1 MEAFESL
8 LSDGPHVQAVL
19 FEGIVKFSEK
29 KGLLKGDMEQG
40 QVENG

>member
-19 FEGIVKFSEK
+19 FEGIGKFSENRVRVNSGEGK
-29 KGLLKGDMEQG
+29 NGLG
-40 QVENG
+40 

>member
-29 KGLLKGDMEQG
+29 RVKSGEGK
-40 QVENG
+40 NGFE

>member
-19 FEGIVKFSEK
+19 FEGIVKFSENRVRVK
-29 KGLLKGDMEQG
+29 MDSGEIKYR
-40 QVENG
+40 